1 MLKAVVMDMD
11 GTLLNSNN
19 EIDPKTKATL
29 RYLASHG
36 TKVVLASGRS
46 YTRLLPYAKELGL
59 DETGGYL
66 IEVDGL
72 SLYETRTG
80 KRNKK
85 RMFKPVEIADI
96 YDYIVS
102 QTSEVHAM
110 EDDGMFDAIPI
121 KAIPIKRELRRQL
134 GILDDAD
141 PYPWTAGPWGWL
153 QDMRDGYPKIT
164 YVKTADELHG
174 DINKIQIM
182 NDEKPLAAL
191 FEDLQKEFGTQFSI
205 YRTTP
210 TQLEILPL
218 GYSKG
223 KALEMLMEENGW
235 KPEEVLAFGDG
246 ENDVPLFEAAGH
258 SCAMGN
264 ARDYVQVKAEKVCGS
279 HDEDGIAEVVEEVLK
294 KQKKE
299 EGISHSGQS
308 V

>member
-1 MLKAVVMDMD
+1 MIKAIVMDMD
-11 GTLLNSNN
+11 GTLLNSKNQIS
-19 EIDPKTKATL
+19 EKTRQVLLEAQQQGITL
-29 RYLASHG
+29 I
-36 TKVVLASGRS
+36 LASGRS
-46 YTRLLPYAKELGL
+46 YTRLLKYARELEM
-59 DETGGYL
+59 DRYGGWL
-66 IEVDGL
+66 IEVDGVA
-72 SLYETRTG
+72 LYDVKNARRRKLRTMNAG
-80 KRNKK
+80 
-85 RMFKPVEIADI
+85 EIREV
-96 YDYIVS
+96 YDWLIH
-102 QTSEVHAM
+102 TSAEPQAVF
-110 EDDGMFDAIPI
+110 DDGMFVHLPEQAMPV
-121 KAIPIKRELRRQL
+121 KEKLRAPHA
-134 GILDDAD
+134 AD
-141 PYPWTAGPWGWL
+141 PDYPWTAGPWGWL

-182 NDEKPLAAL
+182 NDEKHLAAL